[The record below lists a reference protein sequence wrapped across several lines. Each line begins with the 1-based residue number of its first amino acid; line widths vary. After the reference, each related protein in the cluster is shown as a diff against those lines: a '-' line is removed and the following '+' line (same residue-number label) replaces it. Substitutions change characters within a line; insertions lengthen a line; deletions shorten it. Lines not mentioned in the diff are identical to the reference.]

1 MKRYSFIAIL
11 TALCLTL
18 TGCSNAFLPES
29 RDITN
34 VQLMRTLALDPGET
48 ARVAVMAAGE
58 VQPGDEGAEAQP
70 PAILNWEAPTVFSAC
85 LTMQTCGDGYV
96 SYGHVSQCL
105 INADL
110 PEQVGSYLLDFI
122 ERDFE
127 MRMDIDLYAV
137 TEGRA
142 ADLLTETASGSQSAT
157 ERLESIENDLKLT
170 SQGWTVTL
178 RDFLIDLAD
187 NGCALLPVAALQEEE
202 GESTLVCDHLCWFR
216 EEQLGGELT
225 GEQSRAAA
233 MLLGQAKSGAVESAL
248 SDGSLVGLRL
258 TGAEVRWQPQW
269 EGDTLVGLTAQVSAT
284 ADLAELEGD
293 ADPYDPAVQQELN
306 DCLAQALEEQIQGL
320 LELSQV
326 ENADFLHLGRRM
338 GVQCPARS
346 GVLQEN
352 WDEWFPQLTLTAQV
366 EATVERSYDVNR
378 AEVSA

>member
-1 MKRYSFIAIL
+1 MKQAIFTFL
-11 TALCLTL
+11 LIIFCTTL

-34 VQLMRTLALDPGET
+34 VQLMRTLALDPGEE
-48 ARVAVMAAGE
+48 ARVAVTAAGD
-58 VQPGDEGAEAQP
+58 VQPSDEGGEAQP
-70 PAILNWEAPTVFSAC
+70 PTILSWEAPTVFSAC
-85 LTMQTCGDGYV
+85 LTMQTYGDGYI

-142 ADLLTETASGSQSAT
+142 ADLLTETASETQSAT
-157 ERLESIENDLKLT
+157 RRLESVARDLKLT
-170 SQGWTVTL
+170 SQGWPVTL

-202 GESTLVCDHLCWFR
+202 GETTIVCDHLCWFR

-233 MLLGQAKSGAVESAL
+233 ILLDQAKSGAVEATL
-248 SDGSLVGLRL
+248 SDGSVVGLRL

-269 EGDTLVGLTAQVSAT
+269 EGDTLTGVAAQVSVT
-284 ADLAELEGD
+284 ADLAELRGN
-293 ADPYDPAVQQELN
+293 ADPYEPSVQEELN
-306 DCLAQALEEQIQGL
+306 QCLAQELEGQLQEL
-320 LELSQV
+320 LDLSQA
-326 ENADFLHLGRRM
+326 ENADFLHLGRRL

-346 GVLQEN
+346 GALQEN
-352 WDEWFPQLTLTAQV
+352 WAEWFPQLTLTAQV
-366 EATVERSYDVNR
+366 EATVERSYDINR
-378 AEVSA
+378 AEVNA

>member
-1 MKRYSFIAIL
+1 MKQAIFTFLL
-11 TALCLTL
+11 TILCTAL

-34 VQLMRTLALDPGET
+34 VQLMRTLALDPGEE
-48 ARVAVMAAGE
+48 ARVAVTAAGDI
-58 VQPGDEGAEAQP
+58 QPSDEGGEAQP
-70 PAILNWEAPTVFSAC
+70 PTILSWEAPTVFSAC
-85 LTMQTCGDGYV
+85 LTMQTYGDGYI

-110 PEQVGSYLLDFI
+110 PEQMGGYLLDFV

-142 ADLLTETASGSQSAT
+142 ADLLTETASETQSAT
-157 ERLESIENDLKLT
+157 QRLESVACDLKLT
-170 SQGWTVTL
+170 SQGWPVTL

-202 GESTLVCDHLCWFR
+202 GETTIVCDHLCWFR

-233 MLLGQAKSGAVESAL
+233 ILLDQAKSGVVETTL

-269 EGDTLVGLTAQVSAT
+269 EGDTLTGVTAQVSVT
-284 ADLAELEGD
+284 ADLAELRGN
-293 ADPYDPAVQQELN
+293 ADPYEPPVQEELN
-306 DCLAQALEEQIQGL
+306 RCLAQKLEGQLQEL
-320 LELSQV
+320 LDLSQA
-326 ENADFLHLGRRM
+326 ENADFLHLGRRL

-346 GVLQEN
+346 GALQEN
-352 WDEWFPQLTLTAQV
+352 WAEWFPQLTLTAQV
-366 EATVERSYDVNR
+366 ETAVERSYDINR
-378 AEVSA
+378 AEVNA